1 MKQWYAGLNSR
12 ERLIVSGGVIVLG
25 FIFVYLLIWEP
36 LVSKRAQLQ
45 TSVEAQRNTYV
56 WMQSAAS
63 QIKKLSGRS
72 NARKKHTG
80 SLLGTINKTAKT
92 TLRGAILKRV
102 EEDRQQGVRVW
113 IERVAFDDLMRWLGQ
128 IQQQYG
134 IRVSSIVSERHTK
147 TGRVNARLILQRS

>member
-12 ERLIVSGGVIVLG
+12 ERRILIGGAIAL
-25 FIFVYLLIWEP
+25 IILLIYLLVWEP

-56 WMQSAAS
+56 WMQGAAS
-63 QIKKLSGRS
+63 QIKKLSGQ
-72 NARKKHTG
+72 NKAARKHTG

-128 IQQQYG
+128 IQHQYG
-134 IRVSSIVSERHTK
+134 IRVSSLVSERHTRS
-147 TGRVNARLILQRS
+147 GRVNARLILQRS